1 MGYPRKK
8 PSFSLQKDGFFLG
21 YPKCFWP
28 FLFWSGFSIKVLTCV
43 WTTQNCALIFLV
55 VKIGIKSVKK
65 ISSGVSRQIMKI
77 YKLKIFKLW
86 FSLFYGILIIHC
98 RMPKIFKGNPVE
110 NWILGRKMAQLS
122 SSRPFSLSTWPFL
135 LSSQWEM
142 VFPVE

>member
-1 MGYPRKK
+1 MCLSVIFSRVPQMFLALLILKWLLTKVRK
-8 PSFSLQKDGFFLG
+8 G
-21 YPKCFWP
+21 
-28 FLFWSGFSIKVLTCV
+28 LTCV

-77 YKLKIFKLW
+77 CKLKTFKLW

-142 VFPVE
+142 VFRVE